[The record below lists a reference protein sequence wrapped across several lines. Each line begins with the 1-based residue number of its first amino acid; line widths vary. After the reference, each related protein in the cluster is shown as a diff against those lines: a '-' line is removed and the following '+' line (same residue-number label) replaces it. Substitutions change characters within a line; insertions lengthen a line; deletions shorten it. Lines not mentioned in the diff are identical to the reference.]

1 MRKLTV
7 LYDATCAFCLR
18 CRHWATDQRALVPL
32 EFIPRRSAEAER
44 RFPGAGSAEDELV
57 VVSDE
62 GAVYRGDGA
71 FLMCLWA
78 LEDYREWS
86 LRLAAPSMRPLA
98 RRALEW
104 VSHNRASF
112 GRWLSRQDDAK
123 VAGVLGS
130 GPPSQAC
137 AQDGCGRSD

>member
-7 LYDATCAFCLR
+7 LYDATCAFCIR
-18 CRHWATDQRALVPL
+18 CR
-32 EFIPRRSAEAER
+32 SGEAER
-44 RFPGAGSAEDELV
+44 RFPGVSSPEDELV

-86 LRLAAPSMRPLA
+86 LRLAAPAMRPLA
-98 RRALEW
+98 RRAMEW
-104 VSHNRASF
+104 VSHNRAGFS
-112 GRWLSRQDDAK
+112 RWLARQDDRQ
-123 VAGVLGS
+123 VAGILNS
-130 GPPSQAC
+130 GPPAGAC
-137 AQDGCGRSD
+137 

>member
-7 LYDATCAFCLR
+7 LYDATCAFCVR
-18 CRHWATDQRALVPL
+18 CRHWAREQRALVPL
-32 EFIPRRSAEAER
+32 EFIPRRSGEAER
-44 RFPGAGSAEDELV
+44 RFPGASSPDDELV

-62 GAVYRGDGA
+62 GAVYRGDSA

-86 LRLAAPSMRPLA
+86 LRLAAPGMRPLT

-104 VSHNRASF
+104 LSHNRAGF
-112 GRWLSRQDDAK
+112 GRWLTRQDDQK
-123 VAGVLGS
+123 VVGILNS
-130 GPPSQAC
+130 GPPAGAC
-137 AQDGCGRSD
+137 AQDGCGTR

>member
-1 MRKLTV
+1 MRTLTV
-7 LYDATCAFCLR
+7 LYDSTCAFCLR
-18 CRHWATDQRALVPL
+18 CRHWATEQRALVPI

-44 RFPGAGSAEDELV
+44 RFPGVSTADDELV

-62 GAVYRGDGA
+62 GAVYRGANA

-86 LRLAAPSMRPLA
+86 LRLSAPAMRPLA

-104 VSHNRASF
+104 VSHNRAGF
-112 GRWLSRQDDAK
+112 GRWLARQDDRK
-123 VAGVLGS
+123 VEGILRA
-130 GPPSQAC
+130 GPPAGAC
-137 AQDGCGRSD
+137 AQDGCGTSG